1 MAENNTKPI
10 SYFASRRRWLD
21 AALYTA
27 VTILH
32 SYMRLGDV
40 PTGAGWQL
48 QRRHQQRLLGQS
60 IQLVELN
67 AVPNSRLKRIIGRT
81 QVSVHGNAA

>member
-1 MAENNTKPI
+1 
-10 SYFASRRRWLD
+10 
-21 AALYTA
+21 
-27 VTILH
+27 
-32 SYMRLGDV
+32 MRLGDV